1 LAGGDG
7 GTHGFLFADLR
18 DYTGL
23 VERRGAH
30 AASQLLERYRALT
43 RQVVAEHGGAEI
55 KTEGDSFYVVL
66 PSASGAVR
74 CGLALVAA
82 CAEPPDGGEAIA
94 VGVGIHA
101 GEAVAHEG
109 GYVGSAVNIAARV
122 CAAAGS
128 GQLLATGT
136 VRELTRSVVD
146 ARFLPAGRRT
156 LKGLADPVELYW
168 VQGPGGT
175 AAVRR
180 KALGEAT
187 IRGGSLSRVVGA
199 MAALAVVT
207 ALVIGGLLVGR
218 GASSGSVG
226 GPTAGALSSASD
238 APSAAGSIALDPN
251 AFPTAVEAVLL
262 ARLPP
267 SITRSC
273 SRGSNPAPAALV
285 SIACKRLPGLT
296 SADINVRWFRDT
308 PITAS
313 ARLNQLAADRGLPGG
328 ECTNGAEAHGGW
340 GGGSVPMGTVVCF
353 YPDSIYNAAYLYWS
367 YDGEGILVEAVL
379 QAHDLAGLETWW
391 KSNVSGLIADA
402 QPPRSSPSS

>member
-1 LAGGDG
+1 MAGSGG

-18 DYTGL
+18 GYTGL
-23 VERRGAH
+23 VESRGAH
-30 AASQLLERYRALT
+30 AASELLERYRGLT
-43 RQVVAEHGGAEI
+43 RRVVAEHGGAEI

-82 CAEPPDGGEAIA
+82 CAAPPDGGEAIV

-122 CAAAGS
+122 CAVAS
-128 GQLLATGT
+128 PGQLLATGT

-156 LKGLADPVELYW
+156 LKGLADPVELYR

-175 AAVRR
+175 STVRR
-180 KALGEAT
+180 RALGGAT
-187 IRGGSLSRVVGA
+187 IRGRSLSRVGA
-199 MAALAVVT
+199 SMAALAVVT
-207 ALVIGGLLVGR
+207 ALVIGGLLVSR
-218 GASSGSVG
+218 GASSGSIT
-226 GPTAGALSSASD
+226 GPTAGAQSSTSD
-238 APSAAGSIALDPN
+238 RPSAAGSIASDPH
-251 AFPTAVEAVLL
+251 AFPTSDEAVLL

-285 SIACKRLPGLT
+285 SIDCKRLPGLT
-296 SADINVRWFRDT
+296 SADIHVRWFRDT

-328 ECTNGAEAHGGW
+328 ECTNGAEARGGW

-353 YPDSIYNAAYLYWS
+353 YPDSIFNAEYLYWS
-367 YDGEGILVEAVL
+367 YDGEGILVEAML
-379 QAHDLAGLETWW
+379 LAHDLAGLETWW
-391 KSNVSGLIADA
+391 KSNVAGLIADA
-402 QPPRSSPSS
+402 QPRRSSPSS